1 MAGKYKIVCDQGATL
16 RRTLTIQ
23 SQGATPEPW
32 DLDGYSARMQV
43 RTAVEADEV
52 TLELTTANGR
62 LVVGTGGQ
70 LEMLVSAADTAALDA
85 ASYVYDL
92 EVESPAGEV
101 VRLLE
106 GAFVVRR
113 NVTR

>member
-16 RRTLTIQ
+16 KRTLTIQ
-23 SQGATPEPW
+23 SQGASPVAW
-32 DLDGYSARMQV
+32 DLTAFTGRMHV
-43 RTAVEADEV
+43 RPAVESDDV
-52 TLELTTANGR
+52 TLELTTENGR
-62 LVVGTGGQ
+62 LSVGAGGVV
-70 LEMLVSAADTAALDA
+70 EMLVSATDTAELDA
-85 ASYVYDL
+85 GAYVYDL

-101 VRLLE
+101 TRLLE